1 MNSISSSL
9 PPPSGGL
16 THNQALSEDQRTT
29 LSETLSAYDPENL
42 TVEEAQSIVEKL
54 SDAGIAPGRELASAM
69 AEAGFDAHGVGELAD
84 NEPPPGPPPAH
95 PPGARPPQAQNQ
107 GFSEEMLSTLESLLE
122 EYEGESI
129 DENAIISIS
138 KTMQEIF
145 GLEPSGSLI
154 NTSA

>member
-9 PPPSGGL
+9 PPPSGSPM
-16 THNQALSEDQRTT
+16 HKQALSEDQRNT

-42 TVEEAQSIVEKL
+42 TVEEAQSIVEKF
-54 SDAGIAPGRELASAM
+54 SDAGITPGRELASAM
-69 AEAGFDAHGVGELAD
+69 AEAGFDAHGVGELAG
-84 NEPPPGPPPAH
+84 NE
-95 PPGARPPQAQNQ
+95 PPQAQNQ

-138 KTMQEIF
+138 KAMQEIF